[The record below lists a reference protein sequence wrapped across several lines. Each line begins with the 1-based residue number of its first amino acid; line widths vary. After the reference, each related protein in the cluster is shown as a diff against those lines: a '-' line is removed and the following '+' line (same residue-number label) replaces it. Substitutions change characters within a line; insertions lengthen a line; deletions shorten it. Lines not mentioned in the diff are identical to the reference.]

1 MSCGKKKKTWPQIGV
16 STILALL
23 PSPSLLSAPPNMPF
37 RKISR
42 DLKIAA
48 VRLYERNLLPLVDI
62 LDCLQMSESTFYRV
76 LNLWNN
82 TGDVVRHTFGICSC
96 PRILHFDDVHYL
108 KQLVKACPDWFLDEL
123 LFLLETNRFISA
135 HYTTVHRELIHA
147 NVSTKKLKKIA
158 SERNENLRA
167 DFIQHMAQYSPE
179 QLGFLDE
186 VSKDE
191 RTFCRRR
198 GRSRKGTHAVKKGVF
213 VRGRCFSAEGLLTIN
228 GMVSNTVVKG
238 SMIRARF
245 LEYLEFDVVSQISLT
260 VTATLS
266 LLLHITYRCH
276 FHLHSQVSSVFL
288 WWTMHAYIMEKAF
301 WNCQSDGA
309 HFSNIILPFMPI

>member
-1 MSCGKKKKTWPQIGV
+1 
-16 STILALL
+16 
-23 PSPSLLSAPPNMPF
+23 MPF
-37 RKISR
+37 HKISR

-82 TGDVVRHTFGICSC
+82 TGNVVRHTFGICSR

-191 RTFCRRR
+191 RTFVDVEDDL
-198 GRSRKGTHAVKKGVF
+198 GKG
-213 VRGRCFSAEGLLTIN
+213 LML
-228 GMVSNTVVKG
+228 
-238 SMIRARF
+238 
-245 LEYLEFDVVSQISLT
+245 
-260 VTATLS
+260 
-266 LLLHITYRCH
+266 
-276 FHLHSQVSSVFL
+276 
-288 WWTMHAYIMEKAF
+288 
-301 WNCQSDGA
+301 
-309 HFSNIILPFMPI
+309 